1 MRPTNHVLVP
11 LLSQVGLMSDA
22 LLPPVS
28 QARRKAPGGGAGALP
43 FPAGVF
49 FNSSAGVEAAEAV
62 PWLELLSAAQ
72 TFSNA
77 SLAVE
82 PQSYQV
88 SFEWL
93 DVLRASATKHSATWL
108 HSLHMAVILIESGAV
123 TEPLALLEESIT
135 LRPSAVA
142 FRCLAVL
149 QQTIVAA
156 RAYYVKVLILF
167 PSVLPAALTTPP
179 LCASRPGPTS
189 VLPA

>member
-11 LLSQVGLMSDA
+11 LLSQVGLMSDV
-22 LLPPVS
+22 LLPTVS

-108 HSLHMAVILIESGAV
+108 HSLHMVWWFSMSCAPYLISSSS
-123 TEPLALLEESIT
+123 TPFYCAL
-135 LRPSAVA
+135 
-142 FRCLAVL
+142 
-149 QQTIVAA
+149 
-156 RAYYVKVLILF
+156 
-167 PSVLPAALTTPP
+167 LTTPAP
-179 LCASRPGPTS
+179 LLGCYSY
-189 VLPA
+189 